1 MTPPD
6 AGRTTTTDE
15 LIAVPEAPPE
25 LRRRRMGLRAFLTYF
40 GPGAIIASL
49 TVGSG
54 ESILASRE
62 GAVFGYAILWAVVL
76 GAVAKGALVYASNRY
91 ITVVGEHPMTRFARV
106 FPGPRG
112 WFAVLLAV
120 ICFLSFPGWASGL
133 AVALGGYLE
142 KLGAGNGLFWAI
154 GLLLVSAAISFAGGY
169 GLLEKTQIAIVA
181 AMVVLV
187 LVAVFVVNPSW
198 GGVLGGF
205 VPGGFDYAPWVSQKY
220 PDIASTSK
228 WIEVAVFMGGL
239 GGGMYDYIGYTGL
252 LREKRW
258 GVLGH
263 REIEAIG
270 DRLTRLDQHAVL
282 PLSDTDA
289 DRANVKAWSRAPFV
303 DMLAAFVA
311 LTVIALAFMING
323 ATILGADQVVPE
335 GDDVLTHQSEFLA
348 VVAPVFEYFY
358 VIAIV
363 MVLFGTMY
371 ALWEA
376 YSWTAYESVS
386 AVSDRVRRLGQRRVR
401 PWVYGWTGL
410 GAIAMILTGASFV
423 ALITP
428 AAIVGGII
436 ACGIYGAGLLYVDK
450 VNLPDAYR
458 MSPTLRTLVGVGSVF
473 LFVCGV
479 LALAAFAGVIG

>member
-62 GAVFGYAILWAVVL
+62 GAVFGYAILWAVII
-76 GAVAKGALVYASNRY
+76 GAIAKGALVYASNRY

-154 GLLLVSAAISFAGGY
+154 GLLLIAAAISFAGGY

-187 LVAVFVVNPSW
+187 LVAVFVVDPDW

-205 VPGGFDYAPWVSQKY
+205 VPGGFDYAPWVGEKY
-220 PDIASTSK
+220 ADIASTSK
-228 WIEVAVFMGGL
+228 WI
-239 GGGMYDYIGYTGL
+239 
-252 LREKRW
+252 
-258 GVLGH
+258 
-263 REIEAIG
+263 
-270 DRLTRLDQHAVL
+270 
-282 PLSDTDA
+282 
-289 DRANVKAWSRAPFV
+289 
-303 DMLAAFVA
+303 
-311 LTVIALAFMING
+311 
-323 ATILGADQVVPE
+323 
-335 GDDVLTHQSEFLA
+335 
-348 VVAPVFEYFY
+348 
-358 VIAIV
+358 
-363 MVLFGTMY
+363 
-371 ALWEA
+371 
-376 YSWTAYESVS
+376 
-386 AVSDRVRRLGQRRVR
+386 
-401 PWVYGWTGL
+401 
-410 GAIAMILTGASFV
+410 
-423 ALITP
+423 
-428 AAIVGGII
+428 
-436 ACGIYGAGLLYVDK
+436 
-450 VNLPDAYR
+450 
-458 MSPTLRTLVGVGSVF
+458 
-473 LFVCGV
+473 
-479 LALAAFAGVIG
+479 